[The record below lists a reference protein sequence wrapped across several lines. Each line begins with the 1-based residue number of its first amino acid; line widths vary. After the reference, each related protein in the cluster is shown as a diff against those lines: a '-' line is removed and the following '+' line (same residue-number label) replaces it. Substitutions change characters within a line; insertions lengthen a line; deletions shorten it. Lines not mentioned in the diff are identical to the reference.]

1 MGRHSTDSDD
11 AKIGKSS
18 IKRDDGDSGP
28 GSDSDL
34 DEEEYIVEKVLKMRT
49 IKKGKI
55 EYFLKWKGY
64 PHTQNTWEPAEHL
77 DCPELIA
84 AFLAEQKEK
93 NKHAASPSRTDE
105 NSKRKRSSSTSGNT
119 NHNHNSHDNSHHN
132 NHHNTNNN
140 KNDTAKIANSN
151 ATTTTNTNTAAVNT
165 PSADTPS
172 TNNPSTNNP
181 STNNPSAN
189 TPSPNITNTSITT
202 NNNKSK
208 SDGDEKNNNT
218 SSTKRPRIEYEQ
230 TGYARGLQPDAFL
243 GATDIYD
250 EELMFL
256 VKWQGVSKAE
266 LVPSRI
272 VNKESPQMVIKFYE
286 ERLTWN
292 AKNNSLNDNKKA

>member
-11 AKIGKSS
+11 EKIGNSS

-34 DEEEYIVEKVLKMRT
+34 DEEEYIVEKILKMRT
-49 IKKGKI
+49 IKKGKV

-93 NKHAASPSRTDE
+93 DKREASSSRTDE
-105 NSKRKRSSSTSGNT
+105 NSNRKRSSSTSGSN
-119 NHNHNSHDNSHHN
+119 NHNHNSHHNSHHN
-132 NHHNTNNN
+132 NHHNSNNN
-140 KNDTAKIANSN
+140 NNDTAKTANSN
-151 ATTTTNTNTAAVNT
+151 ATTTNNANT
-165 PSADTPS
+165 PSANTAS
-172 TNNPSTNNP
+172 ANTASANTA
-181 STNNPSAN
+181 SAN
-189 TPSPNITNTSITT
+189 TPSANIINTNITT
-202 NNNKSK
+202 NNNKSN
-208 SDGDEKNNNT
+208 SDGDKNNNNT
-218 SSTKRPRIEYEQ
+218 SSAKRPRIEYEQ

-292 AKNNSLNDNKKA
+292 ATNNSLHDNKKA

>member
-11 AKIGKSS
+11 EKIGNSS

-34 DEEEYIVEKVLKMRT
+34 DEEEYIVEKILKMRT
-49 IKKGKI
+49 IKKGKV

-93 NKHAASPSRTDE
+93 DKREASSSRTDE
-105 NSKRKRSSSTSGNT
+105 NSNRKRSSSTSGST
-119 NHNHNSHDNSHHN
+119 NHNHNSHHNSHHN
-132 NHHNTNNN
+132 NHHNSNNN
-140 KNDTAKIANSN
+140 NNDTAKTANSN
-151 ATTTTNTNTAAVNT
+151 ATTTNNANT
-165 PSADTPS
+165 
-172 TNNPSTNNP
+172 
-181 STNNPSAN
+181 PSAN
-189 TPSPNITNTSITT
+189 TPSANTASANTASANTASANTPSANIINTNITT
-202 NNNKSK
+202 NNNKSN
-208 SDGDEKNNNT
+208 SDGDKNNNNT
-218 SSTKRPRIEYEQ
+218 SSAKRPRIEYEQ

-292 AKNNSLNDNKKA
+292 ATNNSLHDNKKA